1 VSARLR
7 LRLRLRLALRA
18 VVGVAVAASV
28 VVLACCSSSTQC
40 SCTAERAGVS
50 QEIACGQSACVGGEL
65 VTCNGNA
72 IGFGGACTDGGD

>member
-1 VSARLR
+1 MSARRR
-7 LRLRLRLALRA
+7 LALRLRLALRVA
-18 VVGVAVAASV
+18 VGVVVAASV

-50 QEIACGQSACVGGEL
+50 QEIACGQSACVAGQL